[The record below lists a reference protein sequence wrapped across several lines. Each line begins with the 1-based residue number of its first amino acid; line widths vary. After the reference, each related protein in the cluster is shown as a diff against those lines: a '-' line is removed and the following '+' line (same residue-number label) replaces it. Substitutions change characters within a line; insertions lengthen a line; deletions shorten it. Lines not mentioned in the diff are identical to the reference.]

1 MTSPAIRVLVPLA
14 PDGSEPLFGAHVH
27 ELSGASMGTTWQ
39 VRWAGR
45 PDAPT
50 AAVRAAI
57 EQELHT
63 VVAQMSTW
71 REDSDISRCN
81 RAAPGSWHTLPE
93 AMAEVLSAALQMAE
107 WSAGAFN
114 PAAGALV
121 DLWGFGP
128 APRWSD
134 PGFLPPGDDAVAQV
148 LPHADWR
155 RLRWQPHARRLLQPG
170 GLRLDFSAIA
180 KGHAVDRIA
189 LRLRGMGIAHALVE
203 VGGELRGQGLRP
215 DGQPWW
221 VELEQPPAAPAA
233 PAAPTAPTGTL
244 TTLRAAPSSPSARA
258 AESAGSTAA
267 AAPTR
272 TRLALHGLSVATS
285 GDYRRFYAAG
295 SRRLPH
301 TIDPRSGRPI
311 AHGLASVSVV
321 HPSCMWADAWST
333 ALTVLGADAGAVLAQ
348 QHGIAALFIQR
359 RPDGSLHEL
368 LTPAL
373 QALAA

>member
-1 MTSPAIRVLVPLA
+1 MIRVLVPLE
-14 PDGSEPLFGAHVH
+14 PDGSEPLFGARIHQ
-27 ELSGASMGTTWQ
+27 LAGPTMGTSWQ
-39 VRWAGR
+39 VRWAGP
-45 PDAPT
+45 PDAEV

-71 REDSDISRCN
+71 RDDSHISHYN
-81 RAAPGSWHTLPE
+81 RAAPGSWHTLPA
-93 AMAEVLSAALQMAE
+93 AMAEVLNAALQMAE

-121 DLWGFGP
+121 DLWGFGS
-128 APRWSD
+128 APRYTD
-134 PGFLPPGDDAVAQV
+134 PGFVPPDGQAVARV
-148 LPHADWR
+148 LPEADWR
-155 RLRWQPHARRLLQPG
+155 RLRWQPAERRLLQPG

-189 LRLRGMGIAHALVE
+189 LRLHGMGIAHALVE

-221 VELEQPPAAPAA
+221 VELERPPAAAA
-233 PAAPTAPTGTL
+233 HAGLPL
-244 TTLRAAPSSPSARA
+244 TRI
-258 AESAGSTAA
+258 
-267 AAPTR
+267 
-272 TRLALHGLSVATS
+272 ALHGLSVATS
-285 GDYRRFYAAG
+285 GDYRRFMAHG
-295 SRRLPH
+295 SRPLPH
-301 TIDPRSGRPI
+301 TIDPRGGQPI

-333 ALTVLGADAGAVLAQ
+333 ALTVLGPVPGAALAR
-348 QHGIAALFIQR
+348 QHGIPALFIQR
-359 RPDGSLHEL
+359 RPDGSLHET

-373 QALAA
+373 EALAA